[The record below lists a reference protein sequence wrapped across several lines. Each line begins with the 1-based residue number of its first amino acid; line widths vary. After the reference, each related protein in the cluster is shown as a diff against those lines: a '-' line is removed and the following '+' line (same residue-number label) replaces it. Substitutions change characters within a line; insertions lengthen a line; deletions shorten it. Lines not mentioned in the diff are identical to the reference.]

1 MVRRKAP
8 AMWGD
13 RQGRKSDRAK
23 QPSEKRMKKLDVY
36 LDNIESCGEMG
47 RRKIHVRLERPY
59 DADMRLWYAIPSDQ
73 WKYCSYDPM
82 DPFVIAAL
90 LKAMEDQATLR
101 VHGAVST
108 SLLDNLEE
116 YQRIFSIWFPEKYS
130 EIEIVP
136 DKEVEEAPVND
147 QTILSFS
154 GGVDG
159 SFSALNHV
167 LRRGPI
173 KRKLFDINAILYI
186 EGFDVNI
193 DYDKACETVVERNRR
208 LFPDRPDLRFLNVRT
223 NLKYL
228 LSIKKFWTSH
238 ACVLASAAYLFRK
251 ISGGCLVGSSHS
263 YRHLLPWGSHPLT
276 DRLLSSKGFG
286 IHHDMVFT
294 RVEKLKALFEWP
306 EALANLKV
314 CWEGQYRYDT
324 PPDTNCC
331 CCDKCVRTMLA
342 FRALNH
348 EIPSSFPGEL
358 TPEKVMGLRNKPFD
372 WSRLMFLTEVLH
384 AATENGKG
392 DDPLFVLLKEIV
404 TDETGEI
411 ETSHMV

>member
-1 MVRRKAP
+1 MRN
-8 AMWGD
+8 
-13 RQGRKSDRAK
+13 
-23 QPSEKRMKKLDVY
+23 LDLY
-36 LDNIESCGEMG
+36 LDTVESCEDIGKF
-47 RRKIHVRLERPY
+47 RIHVRLERPY
-59 DADMRLWYAIPSDQ
+59 DRHLRLWYAVPFDQ
-73 WKYCSYDPM
+73 WEYCSLDLM
-82 DPFVIAAL
+82 DSFVIAAL
-90 LKAMEDQATLR
+90 LKAMEDKATLR
-101 VHGAVST
+101 VHGPVSG

-116 YQRIFSIWFPEKYS
+116 YQRVFSIWFPEKYA

-136 DKEVEEAPVND
+136 DREAEETQVSD
-147 QTILSFS
+147 QVMLSFS

-159 SFSALNHV
+159 SFSALNHI

-173 KRKLFDINAILYI
+173 KRKLFDINAVLYI

-193 DYDKACETVVERNRR
+193 NYDRECKRVVERNQR
-208 LFPDRPDLRFLNVRT
+208 LFRGCPDLRFLNVRT

-238 ACVLASAAYLFRK
+238 ACVLASTAALFRK
-251 ISGGCLVGSSHS
+251 LSGGCLVGSSHS
-263 YRHLLPWGSHPLT
+263 YLHLSPWGSHPLT
-276 DRLLSSKGFG
+276 DRLLSSNSFE

-294 RVEKLKALFEWP
+294 RVEKLKALFAWP

-342 FRALNH
+342 FRALGH
-348 EIPSSFPGEL
+348 EIPQSFPQEL
-358 TPEKVMGLRNKPFD
+358 TPEKVRGLRNKPFD

-384 AATENGKG
+384 AAVENGMG

-404 TDETGEI
+404 TEETGNDRPSKGI
-411 ETSHMV
+411 